1 VRGLGSR
8 VVAVTGGGQGIGRA
22 IAQRFAQ
29 EGAAVAVLELDEVT
43 GQTSAEVLRALGG
56 RVALQAIDVTDAAA
70 VERALDAVEAELGTV
85 DVLINNAAYE
95 RYEPFLEIELDSWRR
110 HIDVDLTA
118 VFISAQAVARRLV
131 EAKRPG
137 WIVNLA
143 SINSFGAEIGLAHYA
158 AAKGG
163 VANLTRAMALELAPH
178 DILVNA
184 VAPGPIATE
193 KTAPMFARP
202 EFAASMAR
210 IPMGRPGT
218 ADEVAGLCAFLASDD
233 ASFMT
238 GSIVP
243 VDGGYLTGL

>member
-1 VRGLGSR
+1 VRGLASR
-8 VVAVTGGGQGIGRA
+8 VAAVTGGGQGIGRV
-22 IAQRFAQ
+22 IARRFAQ
-29 EGAAVAVLELDEVT
+29 EGAAVAVLELDELT
-43 GQTSAEVLRALGG
+43 GQASADALRALGG
-56 RVALQAIDVTDAAA
+56 RVALQAVDVTDAAA

-118 VFISAQAVARRLV
+118 VFIGAQAVARRLV

-178 DILVNA
+178 GILVNA

-193 KTAPMFARP
+193 KTAPMFSQP

-218 ADEVAGLCAFLASDD
+218 AEEVAALCAFLASDD